1 MPTLSWNE
9 IRDRA
14 LKFSKEW
21 QGESRERA
29 EKDSFY
35 NDFFHVFGISRRRV
49 ATFEEPVKKINDRY
63 GFIDLFWKGKLLIEH
78 KSKGQDLNR
87 AYDQALDYFHGLKE
101 HELPKY
107 VLVSDFAQ
115 FRLYN
120 LDTSTEH
127 RFTIAEFVD
136 NIQLFGFIAGWEQR
150 TIREEDPVN
159 IEAAELMGQL
169 HDRLDQAGYT
179 GHDLEVYLVRLLFCL
194 FADDTGIFE
203 RGIFEDYIRD
213 CTREDGS
220 DLSYHIAQIFQTF
233 DTPTESRLKTM
244 DDSINAF
251 PYVNGELFSESV
263 RIASFDSEMREMLLQ
278 ACMLD
283 WGEISP
289 AIFGS
294 MFQAAM
300 NPQERR
306 NLGAHYTSEKNI
318 LKVIKPLFLDELHA
332 RFDKAKRSPKKL
344 RELHSYI
351 ASLTFLDPACGSGNF
366 LIITYRELRRLEL
379 EILRALR
386 KDGQMILDVRE
397 LLQVSINQYYGIE
410 YEEFAAKVAEV
421 GMWLVEHQMNEAVS
435 LEFGQNVI
443 NLPLQDSANIQHG
456 NALRIDWEDVVP
468 KDQLNYIIGNPPFS
482 GHHYQDIEQK
492 KDVELVFEGRKGI
505 KVLDYVACWFQRCAE
520 FMSANRST
528 ISALVCT
535 NSIVQGEQVGL
546 LWNNLINNFDIK
558 IHFAHQTFRW
568 SNEAKGKAA
577 VHCVIIGFGT
587 IENDLKLIYEY
598 PDVKGEALSKSAS
611 NINPYLVEGP
621 NVIMTNRSQPICD
634 APRMIWGNKPTDGG
648 NFLFKD
654 AQERD
659 EFLAS
664 EPNAQ
669 KWVRPY
675 VSGRDFLH
683 NHYRYCL
690 WLRDI
695 SPSELRKLPEVLKRV
710 QGVKEMRLSS
720 KSKITQA
727 KASSPTIFAQIAQP
741 EKNYLAIPEVSSERR
756 DYIPIGFIDS
766 KVIASNTIQLI
777 PNATPYI
784 FGVITSSMHMVWMAL
799 VCGRLESRYRYSNTI
814 VYNNFPWPKDPT
826 DKQKEKVETC
836 AQTVLDARERYPD
849 SSLAD
854 LYDPL
859 TMPPDLVKA
868 HQQLDRAVDRCYRPQ
883 PFTSERNRIEYLFEL
898 YEQYTAPL
906 LAAEQSKGKK
916 SRKKKG

>member
-107 VLVSDFAQ
+107 VLVSDFEQ

-213 CTREDGS
+213 CTKEDGS
-220 DLSYHIAQIFQTF
+220 DLSYHIAQIFQTL
-233 DTPTESRLKTM
+233 DTHEESRLKTI

-318 LKVIKPLFLDELHA
+318 LKVIQPLFLDELHT
-332 RFDKAKRSPKKL
+332 RFEKAKRSPKKL

-443 NLPLQDSANIQHG
+443 NLPLKDSANIQHG
-456 NALRIDWEDVVP
+456 NALRVEWEEVAP
-468 KDQLNYIIGNPPFS
+468 KDQLNYIIGNPPFV
-482 GHHYQDIEQK
+482 GHHYQDIDQK
-492 KDVELVFEGRKGI
+492 KDVELVFQGRKGI

-520 FMSANRST
+520 FMSANRSA

-621 NVIMTNRSQPICD
+621 NIIITNRSKPICNVS
-634 APRMIWGNKPTDGG
+634 RMIWGNKPTDGG

-654 AQERD
+654 TQERD

-766 KVIASNTIQLI
+766 RVIASNTIQLI

-784 FGVITSSMHMVWMAL
+784 FGVITSSMHMIWMAL
-799 VCGRLESRYRYSNTI
+799 VCGRLESRYRYSNSI

-826 DKQKEKVETC
+826 DKQKEKVESC
-836 AQTVLDARERYPD
+836 AQAVLDTRERYPD